1 MGEVNEF
8 IKKTFHVKHTF
19 IKVLMNVTV
28 FGAFKN
34 VKNNDNMFKKYIKAL
49 TSLHDAM
56 IAGHTDNTGK

>member
-1 MGEVNEF
+1 M
-8 IKKTFHVKHTF
+8 F

-34 VKNNDNMFKKYIKAL
+34 VKNNDDMFKKYIKAL

-56 IAGHTDNTGK
+56 IAGHTDDTGK